1 MLIDTHSHIYDEAFD
16 EDRSEVVERARAEGI
31 ERIILPAIDGE
42 SNERLFAL
50 CRECGDYVVPLMGLH
65 PTSVNENPTWRDE
78 LAEVEEYLEANCDKI
93 QEYRAAAPCAKRASR
108 TSIRIIGK

>member
-50 CRECGDYVVPLMGLH
+50 CRECGD
-65 PTSVNENPTWRDE
+65 
-78 LAEVEEYLEANCDKI
+78 
-93 QEYRAAAPCAKRASR
+93 
-108 TSIRIIGK
+108 